1 MLYIYAIHGA
11 LNFMV
16 WCYWNLTNENEFIVD
31 ALAIVNRMYKRLPV
45 AWVVPSYVGVCH
57 QEDYCKKIKIP
68 IQNKNIYC
76 SKIWLYNQNK
86 V

>member
-1 MLYIYAIHGA
+1 M
-11 LNFMV
+11 
-16 WCYWNLTNENEFIVD
+16 C
-31 ALAIVNRMYKRLPV
+31 KRLPV

-76 SKIWLYNQNK
+76 SKIWLYTYIYNISSCI
-86 V
+86 

>member
-1 MLYIYAIHGA
+1 M
-11 LNFMV
+11 
-16 WCYWNLTNENEFIVD
+16 C
-31 ALAIVNRMYKRLPV
+31 KRLPV

-86 V
+86 VLTRIMKTIIKYYY